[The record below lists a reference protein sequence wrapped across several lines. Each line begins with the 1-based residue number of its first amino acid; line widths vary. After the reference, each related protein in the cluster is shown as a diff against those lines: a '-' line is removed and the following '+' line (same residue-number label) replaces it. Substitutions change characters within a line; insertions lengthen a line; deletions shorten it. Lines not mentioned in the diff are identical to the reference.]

1 MPSNNNKDDTGPS
14 SLSPS
19 LPSSSHTAFN
29 DEIKLSNNNNS
40 NSNSNSNQ
48 SNYDFVDTENQIAT
62 QQHERGGGGG
72 EKAERGLL
80 VVNSNM
86 LSTDNEDGNT
96 TTSTS
101 GVSTGG
107 TLVTYPAD
115 CYSFLALYHPW
126 ENFRYW
132 SFGFIVWMFQVVFLI
147 LMIMRVVSKKFST
160 NPGTYDRSVFRDVRV
175 LRSNTYGNGSG
186 WTLYNDTHTHTI
198 SNNTDIS

>member
-1 MPSNNNKDDTGPS
+1 MSSNNTKDNTGPS
-14 SLSPS
+14 SLSAS
-19 LPSSSHTAFN
+19 LPSSSHTAFD

-62 QQHERGGGGG
+62 QKHKGGGGG
-72 EKAERGLL
+72 EKEERGLL
-80 VVNSNM
+80 VNSSM
-86 LSTDNEDGNT
+86 LSNDNDDGNT

-101 GVSTGG
+101 GVSTG
-107 TLVTYPAD
+107 TVVTYPAD

-147 LMIMRVVSKKFST
+147 LMIMRVVSKKWST
-160 NPGTYDRSVFRDVRV
+160 NEGTYER
-175 LRSNTYGNGSG
+175 Y
-186 WTLYNDTHTHTI
+186 
-198 SNNTDIS
+198 